1 MPGVIFRVVRSSDIM
16 ALTDEILSLQ
26 NVSCGYE
33 NHGLGIWGQR
43 KFKPILKDIDL
54 HICKNEFFGLVG
66 ESGCGKST
74 LAKTILG
81 IVPFSGSMI
90 FDGNIIN
97 QSFVKDRKNIA
108 RRIQAVFQDPL
119 SSLDVRRTIGQTM
132 MEPLCIHSIGT
143 KKERYEKAVSMLETV
158 GLDASFMN
166 RFPLELSGGQRQRV
180 CIGASL
186 ILEPQ
191 FLIADEAISSLDV
204 SVGSQILNLFMELHE
219 KMEFSMLFISH
230 NLDVV
235 HYLCDRV
242 AVMHDGMIVETGI
255 SDEIYCNP
263 SHPYTKQLISSA
275 KLGK

>member
-1 MPGVIFRVVRSSDIM
+1 M

-33 NHGLGIWGQR
+33 NHGLGIWGHR

-132 MEPLCIHSIGT
+132 MEPLCIHRIGT

-263 SHPYTKQLISSA
+263 SHLYTKQLISSA